1 MPADEGT
8 FVVRAEPA
16 DEASLT
22 RLRGRLAARVISTTC
37 IGDDRIAAALREVPR
52 HLFLPQLPPESAY
65 RDDAIVTKRDAD
77 GQPISSSSQPAI
89 MAIMLD
95 QLALAPGLR
104 VLEIGAGTGY
114 NAALMKHIVGPAGAV
129 VSVDIDADVA
139 GQARD
144 HLASAGYPDVTVV
157 AADGAEGYPGAA
169 PYDRVIA
176 TVGVSDLVPP
186 WLEQTGP
193 GGRIVVPLDVR
204 GTQLAVAFERAGEG
218 TWTSVSLVPCGFMR
232 MRGSRTGPERN
243 LMLQPGLSVML
254 PDGLTLA
261 DGTDADA
268 DTLAAYLAGPPVPLP
283 TGVRTGSVQV
293 VWGLGLWLAAG
304 DPRSCTVAEERPARR
319 REPRPGEPGRP
330 GGYRL
335 VRAPVRTHGLR
346 LTSGI
351 VDSGGLAVLTAA
363 PLPSQGSAAG
373 RAAGLLTLEVAG
385 FGPRAPELAAAL
397 VTHVQAWD
405 QAGQPG
411 VGGLHIDAYPRSA
424 GPDPAHNGLL
434 IERPSMRFVV
444 YHA

>member
-1 MPADEGT
+1 MSDE
-8 FVVRAEPA
+8 VN
-16 DEASLT
+16 LT
-22 RLRGRLAARVISTTC
+22 RIRERLAARVVSATRIR
-37 IGDDRIAAALREVPR
+37 DDRIAEALREVPR

-114 NAALMKHIVGPAGAV
+114 NAALMKHIVGPAGTV

-144 HLASAGYPDVTVV
+144 HLVSAGYPDVTVV
-157 AADGAEGYPGAA
+157 AADGAEGYPPAA

-176 TVGVSDLVPP
+176 TVGVSDLAPP
-186 WLEQTGP
+186 WLAQTEP
-193 GGRIVVPLDVR
+193 GGRIVVPFDVR
-204 GTQLAVAFERAGEG
+204 GTQLAVAFERASDGP
-218 TWTSVSLVPCGFMR
+218 WISVSLVPCGFMR
-232 MRGSRTGPERN
+232 MRGSLAGPERAV
-243 LMLQPGLSVML
+243 LLQPGLSVML

-261 DGTDADA
+261 DGKDVDAEA
-268 DTLAAYLAGPPVPLP
+268 LAAYLAGPSVQLP
-283 TGVRTGSVQV
+283 TGVQTGSEQV

-304 DPRSCTVAEERPARR
+304 DPRSCTVAEERPARAR
-319 REPRPGEPGRP
+319 GSGAGRPGEPGAF
-330 GGYRL
+330 RL
-335 VRAPVRTHGLR
+335 VRAPVRSRGLR
-346 LTSGI
+346 FTAGI
-351 VDSGGLAVLTAA
+351 VDSGGFAVLTTA
-363 PLPSQGSAAG
+363 PVTSQGSAAG
-373 RAAGLLTLEVAG
+373 QAPGLLTLEVTG
-385 FGPRAPELAAAL
+385 YGPHAAELAAGL
-397 VTHVQAWD
+397 VAHVQAWD

-411 VGGLHIDAYPRSA
+411 AGGLHVDAYPRSSGA
-424 GPDPAHNGLL
+424 GPAPAHDGLL

>member
-1 MPADEGT
+1 
-8 FVVRAEPA
+8 VS

-22 RLRGRLAARVISTTC
+22 RLRERLAARVISAAR
-37 IGDDRIAAALREVPR
+37 IRDDRIAAALREVPR

-114 NAALMKHIVGPAGAV
+114 NAALMRHIVGPAGTV

-144 HLASAGYPDVTVV
+144 HLVSAGYPDVTVV
-157 AADGAEGYPGAA
+157 TADGAEGYPGAA

-176 TVGVSDLVPP
+176 TVGVSDLAPS
-186 WLEQTGP
+186 WLEQTEP

-204 GTQLAVAFERAGEG
+204 GTQLAVAFERAGDG
-218 TWTSVSLVPCGFMR
+218 PWTSVSLVPCGFIR
-232 MRGSRTGPERN
+232 MRGSRAGPERN
-243 LMLQPGLSVML
+243 LLLQPGLSVML

-261 DGTDADA
+261 DGKDADA
-268 DTLAAYLAGPPVPLP
+268 DALAAYLAGPPVNLP

-304 DPRSCTVAEERPARR
+304 DPRSCTVTEERPARR
-319 REPRPGEPGRP
+319 RGPRGPGGSRAGEPGRS

-335 VRAPVRTHGLR
+335 VRAPVRTRGLR
-346 LTSGI
+346 FTSGI
-351 VDSGGLAVLTAA
+351 VDSGGLAVLATA
-363 PLPSQGSAAG
+363 PVPSQGSAAA
-373 RAAGLLTLEVAG
+373 RTPGLLTLEVTG
-385 FGPRAPELAAAL
+385 FGPQAQELAARL
-397 VTHVQAWD
+397 VAHVQAWD

-411 VGGLHIDAYPRSA
+411 VGGLHIDAYPRSG
-424 GPDPAHNGLL
+424 GPAPAHDGLL
-434 IERPSMRFVV
+434 IERPSIRFAV